1 MTRPESE
8 RSQSRARRPVI
19 SLKNAAIAQ
28 TFGGLVDLVEHRE
41 AYSGR
46 CPAHA
51 DVHVEF
57 TELDEAGGKKEI
69 HKPMKPVVADVFLP
83 TAVFNC

>member
-28 TFGGLVDLVEHRE
+28 FGDLVEHRE

-51 DVHVEF
+51 DVHVV

-69 HKPMKPVVADVFLP
+69 HKPMKPVVAV
-83 TAVFNC
+83 A